1 MLRAIENYLHIAKL
15 SNLTGIKYTFKIDVL
30 KCIFPVP
37 KSVKQM
43 TVLIIDDEAP
53 AIKVLTAFVNKV
65 PFLQL
70 ELATTNAFE
79 GLELKK

>member
-1 MLRAIENYLHIAKL
+1 
-15 SNLTGIKYTFKIDVL
+15 
-30 KCIFPVP
+30 
-37 KSVKQM
+37 M